1 MEAKTK
7 DAASYNNT
15 LIKKVSVRV
24 LALLFINCTVWL
36 GGSIVFMYLE
46 RPTEAVHKCGV
57 RRVRRDFLDN
67 LWTEAS
73 TMDESDWKSL
83 ARNKLET
90 FEQELH
96 TAVEAGLN
104 SYSSQN
110 VWTPSNAI
118 LYTFT
123 LSTTIGYGSLTPSS
137 PWVRLLSILFAGLAC
152 PLFALLL
159 ADVSQL
165 VQLFAQKACIN
176 LSTVTQTLAALMA
189 HCSFGSL
196 LFAFLF
202 NWSLEDCMYFIG
214 STVTTIGFGDIV
226 PEDNFL
232 FLCLGLYFITGLA
245 LYSLYQDAA
254 MTWLSQ
260 VINKWFIRSSASKQ
274 HLD

>member
-1 MEAKTK
+1 MEANGKGGEHH
-7 DAASYNNT
+7 NNI
-15 LIKKVSVRV
+15 LIKKTSVRV

-36 GGSIVFMYLE
+36 GGSILFMYLE
-46 RPTEAVHKCGV
+46 RPSEAVHKCGV
-57 RRVRRDFLDN
+57 RRVRRDFLDS

-83 ARNKLET
+83 ARRKLET
-90 FEQELH
+90 FEQEIH

-137 PWVRLLSILFAGLAC
+137 PWVRLFSILFAGLAC

-159 ADVSQL
+159 ADVAQL
-165 VQLFAQKACIN
+165 IQL
-176 LSTVTQTLAALMA
+176 LARKVYWSLENASSIIIGLLA
-189 HCSFGSL
+189 HCLFGTFL
-196 LFAFLF
+196 LAFLF
-202 NWSLEDCMYFIG
+202 NWSLAESLYFIG

-226 PEDNFL
+226 PEDTFL
-232 FLCLGLYFITGLA
+232 FLCLGLYFISGLA

-254 MTWLSQ
+254 MAGLSSL
-260 VINKWFIRSSASKQ
+260 VDKWFIRSMPTK
-274 HLD
+274 HHTD